1 MSSLKV
7 VENYLSKQAVP
18 ENLLASPSS
27 SSSSVT
33 SIVEVTQESIGQDHK
48 LFSKIDDRID
58 NVYTVGCFDL
68 FHYGHIH
75 LFERMAS
82 IGKKLIV
89 GVHDSRR

>member
-1 MSSLKV
+1 LSNLKV

-18 ENLLASPSS
+18 ENLLAAPSS

-75 LFERMAS
+75 LFERMGS
-82 IGKKLIV
+82 IGKTLIV

>member
-1 MSSLKV
+1 M
-7 VENYLSKQAVP
+7 VENYLSKQTVA
-18 ENLLASPSS
+18 ENLLAAPSS
-27 SSSSVT
+27 SSSSQT
-33 SIVEVTQESIGQDHK
+33 SLVEVTEEKIGQDHK
-48 LFSKIDDRID
+48 LLSKIDNRVD

-82 IGKKLIV
+82 IGKSLIV